1 MLPNWDWFRGC
12 RRSGWLEDYVAVVIG
27 EGDFEGAVFE
37 QFDVSALGDLVCCP
51 LIRAHVRK
59 TIDGP

>member
-27 EGDFEGAVFE
+27 ERDFEGAVFE
-37 QFDVSALGDLVCCP
+37 QFDVSALGD
-51 LIRAHVRK
+51 RAGVELLRSCTSAK
-59 TIDGP
+59 AD